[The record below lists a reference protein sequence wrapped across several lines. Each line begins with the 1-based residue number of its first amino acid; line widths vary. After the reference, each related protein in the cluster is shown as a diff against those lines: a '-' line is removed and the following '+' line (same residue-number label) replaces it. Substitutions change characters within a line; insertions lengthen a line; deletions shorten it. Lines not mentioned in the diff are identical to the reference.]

1 MQSFEELFTAYFER
15 VYRFC
20 RALTRS
26 ADAAE
31 ELTEQ
36 TFFKALKS
44 LDGFEGRCEPS
55 TWLISIAK
63 NEYFAS
69 LRKRRELPLDAD
81 AVHATDAAES
91 PERLYLL
98 GEETMRLHRCLH
110 ALSEPYRE
118 VFMLRVFGELKY
130 TQIAALFNKSESWA
144 KVTYY
149 RAKLELQNRLKE
161 EEE

>member
-1 MQSFEELFTAYFER
+1 MGSFEELFTACFER

-20 RALTRS
+20 LKLTRR
-26 ADAAE
+26 AELAE

-44 LDGFEGRCEPS
+44 LDSFNGRCEPGA
-55 TWLISIAK
+55 WLISIAK
-63 NEYFAS
+63 NACFDS
-69 LRKRRELPLDAD
+69 LRRRRELPLSALPRD
-81 AVHATDAAES
+81 DAAES
-91 PERLYLL
+91 PEWLYLR

-110 ALSEPYRE
+110 ALSEPCRE
-118 VFMLRVFGELKY
+118 VFMLRVFGKLKY
-130 TQIAALFNKSESWA
+130 AQIAALFHKSESWA

-149 RAKLELQNRLKE
+149 RARLELQNRLKE

>member
-20 RALTRS
+20 LSLTHS
-26 ADAAE
+26 EDAAE

-36 TFFKALKS
+36 TFFKALRR
-44 LDGFEGRCEPS
+44 LDSFEGRCEPS

-63 NEYFAS
+63 NEFFAS
-69 LRKRRELPLDAD
+69 LRRRREQPLDAD
-81 AVHATDAAES
+81 ALSGETAES
-91 PERLYLL
+91 PERLVLR

-110 ALSEPYRE
+110 ALNEPYRE

-130 TQIAALFNKSESWA
+130 AQIAALFQKSESWA

-149 RAKLELQNRLKE
+149 RAKLELQRRMKE

>member
-1 MQSFEELFTAYFER
+1 MESFEELFAAYFER

-20 RALTRS
+20 LALTRS

-36 TFFKALKS
+36 TFFKALRS

-63 NEYFAS
+63 NAYFDS
-69 LRKRRELPLDAD
+69 RRKRRDLPLDALPQ
-81 AVHATDAAES
+81 ADAAES
-91 PERLYLL
+91 PERLYLR

-130 TQIAALFNKSESWA
+130 AQIAALFHKSESWA

>member
-1 MQSFEELFTAYFER
+1 MELFEELFATYFER

-20 RALTRS
+20 LALTRS

-36 TFFKALKS
+36 TFFRALKR
-44 LDGFEGRCEPS
+44 LDSFEGRCEPS

-63 NEYFAS
+63 NAYFDS
-69 LRKRRELPLDAD
+69 RRKQHELPLEALPRAG
-81 AVHATDAAES
+81 AVES
-91 PERLYLL
+91 PEWLYLR

-110 ALSEPYRE
+110 TLSEPYRE

-130 TQIAALFNKSESWA
+130 AQIAALFHKSESWA
-144 KVTYY
+144 KVTFY